1 MQVLADED
9 QLDRDAALGLALERA
24 DDDADVVIGPLR
36 DETRGMTTWQLSRTG
51 APQGMTIA
59 KLLVTR
65 KVPAR
70 LRVHPGRD
78 WFTVLSGTIVLRLG
92 ERTILVRAGQAAEFS
107 TMEPQ
112 AFGVQEGADGSA
124 ALLIRGFGVRVPG
137 GAPVLTWPYSFLA
150 KRLLSLWGMDGAFL
164 GHARSRAIHS
174 GALA

>member
-78 WFTVLSGTIVLRLG
+78 WFTVLSASCCGWASGPSSSGPAR
-92 ERTILVRAGQAAEFS
+92 RPSSPRWSRRRSAFRR
-107 TMEPQ
+107 EPM
-112 AFGVQEGADGSA
+112 
-124 ALLIRGFGVRVPG
+124 
-137 GAPVLTWPYSFLA
+137 GAP
-150 KRLLSLWGMDGAFL
+150 
-164 GHARSRAIHS
+164 RS
-174 GALA
+174 